1 MKKAEL
7 VEQIITSLTESLAVL
22 EKAARA
28 SHEEATHESSKA
40 ESKYDTRGL
49 EAAYLAGG
57 QARQA
62 KEILDSIKAY
72 EALVPRDFTPGEPVE
87 LTALVELDADGTRST
102 YFIGPKSGGL
112 EIKHRRK
119 EIMVIT
125 PDNRV
130 IPCPPG
136 IFRPALAVAT
146 PLVGSLPVRA
156 RCWQP
161 PKRQRFTRHLLR
173 KGGAY
178 TSQATQTPP
187 ICACLAQAVID
198 NARTTADLPALTC
211 TTRCAT
217 VLASP
222 LMICSVER
230 L

>member
-7 VEQIITSLTESLAVL
+7 VKQIITSLTESLGVL

-72 EALVPRDFTPGEPVE
+72 EALATRDFAPGEPIE
-87 LTALVELDADGTRST
+87 LTALVELDADGTHST

-112 EIKHRRK
+112 EINHRRK

-125 PDNRV
+125 P
-130 IPCPPG
+130 
-136 IFRPALAVAT
+136 
-146 PLVGSLPVRA
+146 
-156 RCWQP
+156 Q
-161 PKRQRFTRHLLR
+161 
-173 KGGAY
+173 
-178 TSQATQTPP
+178 
-187 ICACLAQAVID
+187 
-198 NARTTADLPALTC
+198 
-211 TTRCAT
+211 
-217 VLASP
+217 SP
-222 LMICSVER
+222 LGQNLMGRKAGQRWAAKLGGSTVKYHVVSVS
-230 L
+230 